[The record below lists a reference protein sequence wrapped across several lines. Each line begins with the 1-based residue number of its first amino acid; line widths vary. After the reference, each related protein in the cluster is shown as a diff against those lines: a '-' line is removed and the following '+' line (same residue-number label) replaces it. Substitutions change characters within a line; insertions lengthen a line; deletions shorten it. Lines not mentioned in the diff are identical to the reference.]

1 MDELKQTVAR
11 NLIALRTAQHLT
23 QYELGVK
30 PNYSDKAV
38 SRWERGEAIP
48 DASVLLQMS
57 DLFGVSV
64 DDLLRPHGKGQPFPA
79 APARAGIN
87 YRVITLIALTGVWT
101 VALLVFI
108 VLHLLG
114 YTRFIIFAHTLP
126 VSLIVLLVLNTLW
139 GNRHH
144 NVYIL
149 SLFHWSVLAA
159 IYLSFL
165 HHNWWILFLLG
176 IPAQIITCLCFR
188 IRMPHPKAKSRQNAV

>member
-1 MDELKQTVAR
+1 M
-11 NLIALRTAQHLT
+11 
-23 QYELGVK
+23 
-30 PNYSDKAV
+30 
-38 SRWERGEAIP
+38 
-48 DASVLLQMS
+48 
-57 DLFGVSV
+57 
-64 DDLLRPHGKGQPFPA
+64 
-79 APARAGIN
+79 
-87 YRVITLIALTGVWT
+87 WT

-149 SLFHWSVLAA
+149 SLFHWGVLAA